1 MQETVQQVVNALS
14 LGSIYALI
22 ALGVAIVFSIMGLIN
37 FAHGELIT
45 VAGYTMLFLFGR
57 GVPFVLVVPLAILA
71 AVCAAV
77 VLERVAFRPLRGSPP
92 LTLLLTSFAASLI
105 IQNTLLLFGG
115 ARPKGLDFPAIV
127 DDSFEIASIPIQ
139 WLDVVILA
147 TTVVAL
153 VALTQ
158 FLRRSVA
165 GLAMRS
171 AAEDFATT
179 RLMGVRANRVVVVA
193 FVVSG
198 ALAGLA
204 AVFYFAA
211 TPAVEPTSGFLPLL
225 KGFIAAVI
233 GGLGSLS
240 GAVLGGFLLA
250 GLEVAI
256 EALLPGSLNA
266 YVDAFV
272 FAIVIAVLLFRPSG
286 ILGSREAES
295 RV

>member
-1 MQETVQQVVNALS
+1 MEETVQQVVNALS

-45 VAGYTMLFLFGR
+45 VAGYTMLLLFGQ
-57 GVPFVLVVPLAILA
+57 GLPLVVVVPSAILA
-71 AVCAAV
+71 AVVAAV
-77 VLERVAFRPLRGSPP
+77 LLERVAFRPLRGSPP
-92 LTLLLTSFAASLI
+92 LTLLLTSFAASII
-105 IQNTLLLFGG
+105 IQSAFLLSEG
-115 ARPKGLDFPAIV
+115 ARPKGLRFPTVV
-127 DDSFEIASIPIQ
+127 DERLTIGSISIQ
-139 WLDVVILA
+139 WLDVLTLA
-147 TTVVAL
+147 ATIAAL
-153 VALTQ
+153 VALTW
-158 FLRRSVA
+158 FLSRTVT
-165 GLAMRS
+165 GLSMRS
-171 AAEDFATT
+171 AADDFSTT
-179 RLMGVRANRVVVVA
+179 RLMGVRANRVVVMA

-211 TPAVEPTSGFLPLL
+211 TPAVEPTSGFLPML

-250 GLEVAI
+250 ALEVSI
-256 EALLPGSLNA
+256 EALLPASLSA

-272 FAIVIAVLLFRPSG
+272 FTVVIAVLLFRPSG
-286 ILGSREAES
+286 LLGSTEAES